1 MTSKDAASANVP
13 KTGPPLFTETETVLQ
28 VFDSKVGATPESFLE
43 EVLNKLKHKD
53 AIKTVNLGDDWM
65 EDATP
70 FDFGNFSEQLAQVW
84 SLSSFEVSR
93 QLLRKTCIKSCPFP
107 SL

>member
-1 MTSKDAASANVP
+1 MTSKDAASANMP

-28 VFDSKVGATPESFLE
+28 VFDSKVGASPESFLE

-70 FDFGNFSEQLAQVW
+70 FDFANFSEHLAQVW

-93 QLLRKTCIKSCPFP
+93 QLLRKT
-107 SL
+107 